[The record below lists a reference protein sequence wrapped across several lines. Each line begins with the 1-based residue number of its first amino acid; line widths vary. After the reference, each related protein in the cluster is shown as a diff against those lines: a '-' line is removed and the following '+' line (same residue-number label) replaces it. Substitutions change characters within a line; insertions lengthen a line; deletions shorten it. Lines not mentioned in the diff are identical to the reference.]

1 MLESGSKFAHL
12 IQFTHGAPTSDLDY
26 TLYNQDG
33 DEVLSASVAVSSN
46 QVSHLVE
53 IAGSNNILSK
63 PMFEQ
68 MKLEWSYTTATQAV
82 TESVSYTIVARIPF
96 PVTND
101 GVRKLLGVDRS
112 ELPDDDI
119 DLLAA
124 YMTFQANFLD
134 PATLA
139 IHEDAGTLIAY
150 RVTGA
155 IEAVA
160 ALAIFPTLQIRL
172 PKKYDSGTSA
182 YERWTTIDWALLYS
196 GIASKISD
204 ALVLVDPTLDI
215 FPVTDIFT
223 LSDRGTDAITGA

>member
-1 MLESGSKFAHL
+1 MLESGSKSSYL
-12 IQFTHGAPTSDLDY
+12 IQFTHGQPVGDLDY

-33 DEVLSASVAVSSN
+33 DEVFSASVPISTG
-46 QVSHLVE
+46 QVSYLVE
-53 IAGSNNILSK
+53 IAGINNILSK

-82 TESVSYTIVARIPF
+82 NESMTYTIVARIPF
-96 PVTND
+96 PATKD
-101 GVRKLLGVDRS
+101 GVRNMLGVDS
-112 ELPDDDI
+112 GELRDEEI

-134 PATLA
+134 PSVLTP
-139 IHEDAGTLIAY
+139 HEDAGTLVSY
-150 RVTGA
+150 RVTQA

-160 ALAIFPTLQIRL
+160 ALTVFPTLQIRL
-172 PKKYDSGTSA
+172 PKKYDSGTSS

-196 GIASKISD
+196 GIAQRISD
-204 ALVLVDPTLDI
+204 ALILVDPNLDI
-215 FPVTDIFT
+215 YPVTDIFT